1 MFGSVMTGAGVCVC
15 VCVKSE
21 ETLLD
26 VHLMDYIA
34 INVKYASAAKVVH
47 CHFLLQMEFE
57 TEHKFVEEGA
67 ATGLGAHAAVS
78 VDPTSVTRQLRSTV
92 GEF

>member
-1 MFGSVMTGAGVCVC
+1 MLAMFGSMMTGAGVC

-34 INVKYASAAKVVH
+34 INVKYASAAKVVP
-47 CHFLLQMEFE
+47 CYFLLQMDTEA
-57 TEHKFVEEGA
+57 EHKFVEEGA
-67 ATGLGAHAAVS
+67 AAGAHAAVS
-78 VDPTSVTRQLRSTV
+78 HSLSSCGPLMVSSR
-92 GEF
+92 